1 MTDGRTD
8 DRTDDLP
15 DDLPDD
21 FPDDFPDDHV
31 DDFMRINP
39 PTLFVPALAAVVAVV
54 AGAVLGL
61 VTLMTNDPAAEAAAE
76 YLAVSDWA
84 RLRGGRTWG
93 AVTGVFPDPD
103 GRHMWVLDRCG
114 ANSCIDSE
122 LDPVFKFDL
131 DGNIVANFGGGL
143 FAWPHGFFV
152 DHEGN
157 VWVTDGPT
165 GARAEAG
172 AAVGKGQQV
181 IKLSPEGEV
190 LMTLGI
196 AGVWGDGLDRFNGP
210 SEVLVAPNGD
220 IYVLDGHGEGGNNRV
235 MKFTGDGKFV
245 RTWGTSGPGP
255 ASGEFSDAHAI
266 AMDSQG
272 RIIIGDRRNIRVQI
286 FDGDGTFLDQWTHL
300 GPPSSIYIDE
310 DDVMYVTDNQ
320 TGALPAWYSER
331 RPDDWVRGIR
341 VADAR
346 TGRVTAFI
354 ESSAEFV
361 AADREGNV
369 YGAEV
374 PGQTL
379 VKYQKIR

>member
-1 MTDGRTD
+1 MTDD
-8 DRTDDLP
+8 HA
-15 DDLPDD
+15 
-21 FPDDFPDDHV
+21 DDHV
-31 DDFMRINP
+31 DADDYVDDYMEMP
-39 PTLFVPALAAVVAVV
+39 APTLFVPALAAVVAVV
-54 AGAVLGL
+54 VGAILGL
-61 VTLMTNDPAAEAAAE
+61 VTLMSTDPADEAAGE

-84 RLRGGRTWG
+84 QLRGGRTWG

-131 DGNIVANFGGGL
+131 DGNVVANFGGGI

-157 VWVTDGPT
+157 VWVADGPT

-181 IKLSPEGEV
+181 FKLSPEGEV

-210 SEVLVAPNGD
+210 SEVLVAPTGE

-235 MKFTGDGKFV
+235 MRFTGDGEFV
-245 RTWGTSGPGP
+245 RSWGTSGPGP
-255 ASGEFSDAHAI
+255 AVGEFSDAHAI

-272 RIIIGDRRNIRVQI
+272 RIIIGDRRNIRMQI
-286 FDGDGTFLDQWTHL
+286 FDGDGTFLEQWTHL

-310 DDVMYVTDNQ
+310 DDVMYVTDTQ

-331 RPDDWVRGIR
+331 RPADWVRGIR
-341 VADAR
+341 VGDAR

-361 AADREGNV
+361 AADRLGNV

-379 VKYQKIR
+379 VKYEKVR

>member
-1 MTDGRTD
+1 LIDNDLTDEEVTEDLID
-8 DRTDDLP
+8 DDMGI
-15 DDLPDD
+15 
-21 FPDDFPDDHV
+21 V
-31 DDFMRINP
+31 A
-39 PTLFVPALAAVVAVV
+39 PTNFVPAVAAVVAVIAV
-54 AGAVLGL
+54 AALGV
-61 VTLMTNDPAAEAAAE
+61 VTLMSADPATDAAGE

-84 RLRGGRTWG
+84 QLRGGRTWG
-93 AVTGVFPDPD
+93 AVTGVYPDPD

-152 DHEGN
+152 DDEGN
-157 VWVTDGPT
+157 VWVADGPT

-181 IKLSPEGEV
+181 FKLSPEGEV
-190 LMTLGI
+190 LLTLGI
-196 AGVWGDGLDRFNGP
+196 AGVWGNGTDRFNGP
-210 SEVLVAPNGD
+210 SGVAVARTGE

-235 MKFTGDGKFV
+235 MKFTGEGAFV
-245 RTWGTSGPGP
+245 RSWGTSGPGP
-255 ASGEFSDAHAI
+255 ASGELSDAHAI
-266 AMDSQG
+266 ALDSQG
-272 RIIIGDRRNIRVQI
+272 RVIIGDRRNIRIQI
-286 FDGDGTFLDQWTHL
+286 FDEDGTFLEQWTHF
-300 GPPSSIYIDE
+300 GPPSSIYINE
-310 DDVMYVTDNQ
+310 DDVMYVTDTQ

-331 RPDDWVRGIR
+331 RPEDWVRGIR
-341 VADAR
+341 VGDAR

-361 AADREGNV
+361 AADRMGNV

-379 VKYQKIR
+379 VKYEKVR